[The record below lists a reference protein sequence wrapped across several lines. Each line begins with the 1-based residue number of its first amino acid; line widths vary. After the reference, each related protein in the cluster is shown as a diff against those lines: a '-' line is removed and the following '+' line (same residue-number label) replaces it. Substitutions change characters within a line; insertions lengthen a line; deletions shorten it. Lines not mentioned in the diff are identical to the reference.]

1 MKREFGCFVLFL
13 LLLLCGCTTN
23 VERRLMRSGLDSINQ
38 CNRNSLPFTIEDVQ
52 PYVRFFDKH
61 GTANDK
67 MLAHYL
73 LGRAYH
79 ENGDSPM
86 ALECY
91 QHAIESADTADTHCD
106 FSQLSRVYAQ
116 KAAIFFYQDLYRQQI
131 EHLKQSVRYAWMA
144 HDTLA
149 ALMSYEQEAL
159 SYERI
164 GKSDSSIYIIEDV
177 AAKFEEY
184 GHSSDA
190 AISLGLAVGMLMDKG
205 DYQKAKR
212 YMDLY
217 ESKSGYF
224 DSQKN
229 IETGREIYY
238 KEKGMYYLNTNRL
251 DSAEYYFRKEL
262 HDGRDYNNKNAAA
275 MGLALL
281 YEKLHRSDSVAKYA
295 LYAYAMN
302 DSLCAHKVTSTV
314 EQIQSLYN
322 YTRHQEIA
330 KMEEQQARQARNRLW
345 NGSILVGIVFV
356 ACMLF
361 AYQYRKRKK
370 GEIVRLYSDYL
381 AVLSKYNKSTDELR
395 LMKEDTKQYEDA
407 KQQDLEMMRCQLT
420 TYKEQLASYKDQLD
434 SMKIS
439 EILSAF
445 SRSDIVMSFHRKA
458 AKTRNVQL
466 PDNAEWKSLYETLTT
481 EIPLVSTLIGG
492 ERILSVKEL
501 HVCLLLILGFS
512 NTEIYKLV
520 DLTPQHFSNLKR
532 TINRKLFGDDSATT
546 IENNIKQNLT
556 KV

>member
-1 MKREFGCFVLFL
+1 MKREFGCILLFL

-79 ENGDSPM
+79 EDGDSPM

-262 HDGRDYNNKNAAA
+262 HDGLDYNNKNAAA

-281 YEKLHRSDSVAKYA
+281 YEKQHRSDSVAKYA

-330 KMEEQQARQARNRLW
+330 KKERERAAREKSKW
-345 NGSILVGIVFV
+345 
-356 ACMLF
+356 
-361 AYQYRKRKK
+361 
-370 GEIVRLYSDYL
+370 EYS
-381 AVLSKYNKSTDELR
+381 
-395 LMKEDTKQYEDA
+395 
-407 KQQDLEMMRCQLT
+407 
-420 TYKEQLASYKDQLD
+420 
-434 SMKIS
+434 
-439 EILSAF
+439 
-445 SRSDIVMSFHRKA
+445 
-458 AKTRNVQL
+458 
-466 PDNAEWKSLYETLTT
+466 
-481 EIPLVSTLIGG
+481 
-492 ERILSVKEL
+492 
-501 HVCLLLILGFS
+501 LLLLLLLGFS
-512 NTEIYKLV
+512 ATLIIYRMNTERKKQKMMYAHSLDIIEQTQSELLLLRSNADHYEELIAEKEQQLEKLLQEIQNYKGSVKRENNVADKHIRESAIYQSLLKKQGKKLSILELRECHRLIIENLPQLNSLLLSKQYKLNEKEFNV
-520 DLTPQHFSNLKR
+520 CILFRLGFKSKEVSNMLDVTQGRISQICSNVLLKVFEQNTGGASDL
-532 TINRKLFGDDSATT
+532 
-546 IENNIKQNLT
+546 IERLHLLC
-556 KV
+556 